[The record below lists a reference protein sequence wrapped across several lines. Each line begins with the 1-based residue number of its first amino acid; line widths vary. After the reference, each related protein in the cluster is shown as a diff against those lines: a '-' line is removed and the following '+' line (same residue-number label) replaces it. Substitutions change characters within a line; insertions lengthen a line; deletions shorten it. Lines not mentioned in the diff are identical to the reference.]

1 MLQRFNAQ
9 RPTSGSDGI
18 HTSKT
23 GSAAS
28 LTLWGVALAGL
39 LLVIAGAVTIGQD
52 RSNSKLNSPG
62 HAVTAEQLSS
72 TFRDV
77 AKATFPGV
85 VAIETRGRV
94 MQGRDL
100 ENLFEGDPRFEQF
113 FRNSPEFER
122 FFEQRRNTPRQ
133 APRGQ
138 GSGFVIDE
146 EGYIVT
152 NNHVV
157 DNAAEVTVRLYDGR
171 EFEAEVVGVDPRS
184 DVAVIKIDAPD
195 LEPIPMGD
203 SDRVEVGDFVLAFGN
218 PFGLEMTMT
227 QGIISAKSRG
237 PGINERE
244 DYLQTDAAIN
254 PGNSGGPLVN
264 LNGEVIG
271 INTAISSRS
280 GGYDGV
286 GFAIPMQM
294 ARWAVDQ
301 IIDTGRVQR
310 AYIGVAIRPITNEIA
325 EGLGIEINSGAS
337 VSQVMPGSPAAEAG
351 LEGGDVILELDGK
364 AVRGTRELQGIVER
378 LEIDKSYP
386 LLIYRDGEKKR
397 LTIEMAEMPDNLTA
411 SSPEEDVP
419 EEDNSDAVT
428 EQQLGVQVQNLDQEL
443 AEQLEFDNDVK
454 GVVIT
459 SVESGSV
466 GQANGL
472 QEGEVIEKI
481 GQSRISN
488 VEQFKQAMENA
499 DLDKGVLMLVRR
511 GMLTRYVVV
520 KAN

>member
-1 MLQRFNAQ
+1 MLQRFSES

-18 HTSKT
+18 NKT
-23 GSAAS
+23 KGSAAS
-28 LTLWGVALAGL
+28 LTLWAVSSLGL

-52 RSNSKLNSPG
+52 GLSPKLNSPG
-62 HAVTAEQLSS
+62 HAVTAQQLSS

-85 VAIETRGRV
+85 VSIETRGKV
-94 MQGRDL
+94 VQGRDMQ
-100 ENLFEGDPRFEQF
+100 ELFEGDPRFEQF
-113 FRNSPEFER
+113 FRNSPEMER

-138 GSGFVIDE
+138 GSGFIIDR

-171 EFEAEVVGVDPRS
+171 EYDAEVVGVDPRS

-195 LEPIPMGD
+195 LEPIPMGE
-203 SDRVEVGDFVLAFGN
+203 SDDVEVGDFVLAFGN

-227 QGIISAKSRG
+227 QGIISAKGRG

-254 PGNSGGPLVN
+254 PGNSGGPLVS

-286 GFAIPMQM
+286 GFAIPIQM

-301 IIDTGRVQR
+301 IIETGRVQR
-310 AYIGVAIRPITNEIA
+310 AYIGVVIQPITNDLA
-325 EGLGIEINSGAS
+325 GQLGVDINTGAI
-337 VSQVMPGSPAAEAG
+337 VTQVMPESPADEAG
-351 LEGGDVILELDGK
+351 LEPGDVIRELDGK
-364 AVRGTRELQGIVER
+364 SVRGTRELQGIVER
-378 LEIDKSYP
+378 LEIEKSYP
-386 LLIYRDGEKKR
+386 LLIQRDGKKKR
-397 LTIEMAEMPDNLTA
+397 LTIAMAEMPDNLTA
-411 SSPEEDVP
+411 SRSEEAAPEEDS
-419 EEDNSDAVT
+419 EAVT
-428 EQQLGVQVQNLDQEL
+428 ENQLGVQVQNLDEDL
-443 AEQLEFDNDVK
+443 AEQLGYSKDVK
-454 GVVIT
+454 GVVVT
-459 SVESGSV
+459 SVEAGSV

-472 QEGEVIEKI
+472 QEGEVIEKV
-481 GQSRISN
+481 GQTRVNN
-488 VEQFKQAMENA
+488 VAQFKQAMEDA

-511 GMLTRYVVV
+511 GTLTRFIVV
-520 KAN
+520 KAD